1 MLRSFLSLALAGA
14 VLAGCG
20 GDADVTVMAAN
31 TTARVE
37 VVRATP
43 VAFDDVIEVTGAV
56 EALSDAILS
65 AQAAGTVT
73 YLAPLGA
80 AVGAG
85 GSVAS
90 LDPGLQRAQV
100 AAASAGAEAARAGIE
115 AARAGVV
122 RAEAAVRQAQA
133 QLDLADDNFRRQER
147 LFRDSIISAL
157 EFEQYRSQRAQAQ
170 AAVAQA
176 EAGVASARAQLTQA
190 AAAAGQAGAATQ
202 QARVGLRYT
211 VVSAPFAGRVEEH
224 FVERGEQVTP
234 GRQVARVV
242 QTGRLKVRAGV
253 PERFAGTLR
262 VGDAVDVAVP
272 TRDGVRTGRIAFVG
286 AAVDPASRTFPVEV
300 EVGNLDNDLKPAM
313 AARLL
318 IRRSTVAGAL
328 VVPRDAV
335 VRGTEGTQVFVVVQ
349 TDSGLVA
356 SARPVRLG
364 TESRGYVVVTS
375 GVRAGEQ
382 VIVDGQNDVATGT
395 KVEVVAT
402 RPGYQPRP
410 GTARP
415 DSTRA
420 ALTDT
425 ADVPRTRAP
434 ARR

>member
-1 MLRSFLSLALAGA
+1 MLRSLLPLALAGA
-14 VLAGCG
+14 VFVGCG
-20 GDADVTVMAAN
+20 GETAAPETQDN

-37 VVRATP
+37 VVRLTP
-43 VAFDDVIEVTGAV
+43 VAFDDVIEVTGSV
-56 EALSDAILS
+56 EALSDAVLS

-80 AVGAG
+80 AVGPGAV
-85 GSVAS
+85 VAS
-90 LDPGLQRAQV
+90 LDPGMQRAQV
-100 AAASAGAEAARAGIE
+100 AAAGAGVEVAQASIE

-133 QLDLADDNFRRQER
+133 QLDLAEDNYRRQER
-147 LFRDSIISAL
+147 LYRDSIISAL

-170 AAVAQA
+170 AGVAQA
-176 EAGVASARAQLTQA
+176 EAGVVAARAQLTQA
-190 AAAAGQAGAATQ
+190 TAAAGQAGASRQ
-202 QARVGLRYT
+202 QAAVGLRYT
-211 VVSAPFAGRVEEH
+211 VVGAPFAGRVEEH

-300 EVGNLDNDLKPAM
+300 EVGNLENDLKPAM

-318 IRRSTVAGAL
+318 IRRSTLSGAL
-328 VVPRDAV
+328 VVPREAV
-335 VRGTEGTQVFVVVQ
+335 VRGTEGTQVFVVVR

-356 SARPVRLG
+356 SARPVRIG
-364 TESRGYVVVTS
+364 TESR
-375 GVRAGEQ
+375 
-382 VIVDGQNDVATGT
+382 
-395 KVEVVAT
+395 
-402 RPGYQPRP
+402 
-410 GTARP
+410 
-415 DSTRA
+415 
-420 ALTDT
+420 
-425 ADVPRTRAP
+425 
-434 ARR
+434 